1 VKLLSAILF
10 CFALSVLSTKAQS
23 PSPKYIHYYEN
34 PTGSYQTLPAD
45 SSGWSQLQR
54 MYRKTQMQG
63 YFHSALDTM
72 RADSIW
78 KVTLKKGPRILPDS
92 ITWVIPNKVQTIFD
106 DLQMTNQRELNDW
119 SKLEQYIEGALI
131 IGENNG
137 YPFVSVRP
145 LSLLKTSDS
154 TTTVQLALEPGPAIF
169 YDSLLVQSAQSVP
182 VKYIERYLGIRKGA
196 TYNESELQGLNL
208 RLAEIPFLQSIRAP
222 EVRFWQQNADI
233 KVFVKR
239 RGANY
244 FNAILGIRPDDR
256 TGKVQ
261 ITGDVEVRLLNAINR
276 GEELEFTWRKMQ
288 TQTQDLWIQAEV
300 PYWFGSPVGTETSL
314 KIYKRDSTFT
324 DVKGRYGLLFQL
336 ERLNRISVFIDQQ
349 RITNLSAFT
358 NSNANFASSRM
369 VLYGAK
375 GRWSN
380 LDYKLNP
387 REGYEIELEASSGR
401 RNVSY
406 QDEAAAA
413 QSFAIFRYRWAISG
427 YIPTWKAQTIKLGG
441 LGQGILS
448 PSLESAELLRFGGL
462 RTMRGIDEE
471 SINATQYLVGTVEY
485 RWLFDRNSALYA
497 FVDQGWYERQSA
509 DVRASDWP
517 RAFGV
522 GVNLETKSGI
532 FTFNYSLGQQQGN
545 PIQIRS
551 AKISFG
557 FRNTF

>member
-1 VKLLSAILF
+1 MAFVISGTF
-10 CFALSVLSTKAQS
+10 AQS
-23 PSPKYIHYYEN
+23 TDPKYIHYYEN
-34 PTGSYQTLPAD
+34 ANGTHQTLTSD
-45 SSGWSQLQR
+45 SAGWTQLQLIH
-54 MYRKTQMQG
+54 RKVQLQG
-63 YFHSALDTM
+63 YFHSVLDTT

-78 KVTLKKGPRILPDS
+78 IVHLVKGPRILPDS
-92 ITWVIPNKVQTIFD
+92 IAWVIPNNAIGLFH
-106 DLQMTNQRELNDW
+106 DLQLSNQGKLNDW
-119 SKLEQYIEGALI
+119 SKLEQRIEVALVT
-131 IGENNG
+131 GENNG

-154 TTTVQLALEPGPAIF
+154 TTTVQLALEPGPPVF

-182 VKYIERYLGIRKGA
+182 IKYIERYLGIRKGA
-196 TYNESELQGLNL
+196 IYNELELQNLNL
-208 RLAEIPFLQSIRAP
+208 RLSEIPFLQSIRAP
-222 EVRFWQQNADI
+222 EVRFWQQNADV

-239 RGANY
+239 KGANY

-324 DVKGRYGLLFQL
+324 DVKGRYGLMFQL

-349 RITNLSAFT
+349 KITNLSAFT
-358 NSNANFASSRM
+358 NANTNFALSRM
-369 VLYGAK
+369 VLYGTK
-375 GRWSN
+375 GRWSD

-387 REGYEIELEASSGR
+387 RKGYEVELEASSGR
-401 RNVSY
+401 RNLSY
-406 QDEAAAA
+406 QDEATAS
-413 QSFAIFRYRWAISG
+413 QSFAIFRYRWALSG
-427 YIPTWKAQTIKLGG
+427 YIPTWKAQTIKLSA

-448 PSLESAELLRFGGL
+448 PSLEAAELLRFGGL

-471 SINATQYLVGTVEY
+471 SINATQYLVGTMEY
-485 RWLFDRNSALYA
+485 RWLFDRNGALYA
-497 FVDQGWYERQSA
+497 FVDQGWYERRSV
-509 DVRASDWP
+509 DGHASDWP
-517 RAFGV
+517 RAFGA
-522 GVNLETKSGI
+522 GVNIETKSGI

-545 PIQIRS
+545 PIQVRS

>member
-1 VKLLSAILF
+1 
-10 CFALSVLSTKAQS
+10 
-23 PSPKYIHYYEN
+23 
-34 PTGSYQTLPAD
+34 
-45 SSGWSQLQR
+45 
-54 MYRKTQMQG
+54 MQG